1 MNFCEFYLNPISD
14 FRNSKLLQS
23 IIIMPLSGTASR
35 FALLPDDEAADS
47 KVLKKLE
54 KQKKDEMKKNE
65 SNKQKDSSKN
75 KAKNEAKELQNIAFG
90 GGSGKKKNKKKN
102 NQNKTQNGNNVES
115 SQLEEWK
122 ERDKALVEDNF
133 TADMQEAILQ
143 SQLEFEQQQSLVAA
157 QQQLISSGVGSEEV
171 LASLSKEERKK
182 VVKQQKKPTT
192 MSLDQFN
199 SAQDQSTEQNGV
211 EVRFINSHDSDDFL
225 YFYFSRLPNLNL
237 SCIDIHDIEKEQEL
251 ELETVQRKMSRITTR
266 EQTSSTSWM
275 LPL

>member
-1 MNFCEFYLNPISD
+1 
-14 FRNSKLLQS
+14 
-23 IIIMPLSGTASR
+23 MPLSGTASR
-35 FALLPDDEAADS
+35 FACLPDDEAADS
-47 KVLKKLE
+47 KVLKKLD

-65 SNKQKDSSKN
+65 SNKQKDASKN
-75 KAKNEAKELQNIAFG
+75 KAKNEAKELQSIAFG

-102 NQNKTQNGNNVES
+102 NSNKTQNNNGNNVES

-122 ERDKALVEDNF
+122 ERDKVLVEDNF

-157 QQQLISSGVGSEEV
+157 QQELISSGVGSEEV
-171 LASLSKEERKK
+171 LASLTKEERKK

-211 EVRFINSHDSDDFL
+211 EVRSNYRYFICVS
-225 YFYFSRLPNLNL
+225 YFFFSRLPNLNL
-237 SCIDIHDIEKEQEL
+237 NCIDIQDIEIEQVIV
-251 ELETVQRKMSRITTR
+251 LETVQRKMSRTTIR
-266 EQTSSTSWM
+266 VQTSLTSLM
-275 LPL
+275 LQL

>member
-1 MNFCEFYLNPISD
+1 MNLILNFT
-14 FRNSKLLQS
+14 FRNSNLQP
-23 IIIMPLSGTASR
+23 IIMPLSATASR
-35 FALLPDDEAADS
+35 FACLPDDEAADS
-47 KVLKKLE
+47 KVLKKLD
-54 KQKKDEMKKNE
+54 KQKKEENKKNE
-65 SNKQKDSSKN
+65 NNKQKDPSKT

-90 GGSGKKKNKKKN
+90 GGSCKKKNKKKN
-102 NQNKTQNGNNVES
+102 NQNKQQNNNGNNVES

-157 QQQLISSGVGSEEV
+157 QQEMLSSGVGSEEV

-199 SAQDQSTEQNGV
+199 NAQDQSTEQNGV
-211 EVRFINSHDSDDFL
+211 EVRSL
-225 YFYFSRLPNLNL
+225 
-237 SCIDIHDIEKEQEL
+237 K
-251 ELETVQRKMSRITTR
+251 
-266 EQTSSTSWM
+266 
-275 LPL
+275 

>member
-1 MNFCEFYLNPISD
+1 
-14 FRNSKLLQS
+14 
-23 IIIMPLSGTASR
+23 MPLSATASR
-35 FALLPDDEAADS
+35 FACLPDDEAADS
-47 KVLKKLE
+47 KVLKKLD
-54 KQKKDEMKKNE
+54 KQKKEENKKNE
-65 SNKQKDSSKN
+65 NNKQKDPSKT

-102 NQNKTQNGNNVES
+102 NQNKQQNNNGNNVES

-157 QQQLISSGVGSEEV
+157 QQEMLSSGVGSEEV

-199 SAQDQSTEQNGV
+199 NAQDQSTEQNGV
-211 EVRFINSHDSDDFL
+211 EVRSLKCFFSLN
-225 YFYFSRLPNLNL
+225 FYCRLPNLNL
-237 SCIDIHDIEKEQEL
+237 NCTDIQDIRKEQVIL
-251 ELETVQRKMSRITTR
+251 SGIVRRKMSRTTTKVR
-266 EQTSSTSWM
+266 TSSISLM